1 MPGVGCL
8 CPSQRLIL
16 LCLAATLFLAGCSS
30 TPKRRASQPVTVSA
44 RLPPPKLSA
53 AYNRPYTVKGYRFIP
68 LQTSRGYRAAGI
80 ASWYGF
86 ESGNQTAMGLPFN
99 PEGLSAAHRTL
110 PLPTRVR
117 VTNLD
122 TRTWITLVVND
133 RGPFVP
139 GRLIDLSYGAA
150 KRLGV
155 VGRGTARVLVEAVP

>member
-1 MPGVGCL
+1 
-8 CPSQRLIL
+8 L
-16 LCLAATLFLAGCSS
+16 LLSVITLLAACSHAQK
-30 TPKRRASQPVTVSA
+30 PASSA
-44 RLPPPKLSA
+44 RAYRDQLPVPRLSA

-68 LQTSRGYRAAGI
+68 LQTSRGYREAGV

-86 ESGNQTAMGLPFN
+86 ESGNRTAMGLPFD

-117 VTNLD
+117 VTNLSNNA
-122 TRTWITLVVND
+122 RLVVLVND

-150 KRLGV
+150 KQLGIV
-155 VGRGTARVLVEAVP
+155 DKGTARVLVEAAP

>member
-1 MPGVGCL
+1 MRDDSLKSSVRRMLVMLGPL
-8 CPSQRLIL
+8 
-16 LCLAATLFLAGCSS
+16 LFLAACSHAPKPG
-30 TPKRRASQPVTVSA
+30 TPTAVAQYRY
-44 RLPPPKLSA
+44 RLPVPRLSA
-53 AYNRPYTVKGYRFIP
+53 AYNRPYTVKGYRFVP
-68 LQTSRGYRAAGI
+68 LQTSRGYRASGV

-86 ESGNQTAMGLPFN
+86 ESGSQTAMGLPFN

-122 TRTWITLVVND
+122 NHARIMLVVND

-155 VGRGTARVLVEAVP
+155 VDKGTARVLVEAIP

>member
-1 MPGVGCL
+1 MR
-8 CPSQRLIL
+8 PSPNAFPYRPLVL
-16 LCLAATLFLAGCSS
+16 LAGLLLFSACAH
-30 TPKRRASQPVTVSA
+30 TPKPVPRAVAHYRYRVPVP
-44 RLPPPKLSA
+44 RLSA

-99 PEGLSAAHRTL
+99 PDGISAAHRTL
-110 PLPTRVR
+110 PLPTLVR
-117 VTNLD
+117 VTNLEN
-122 TRTWITLVVND
+122 RARILLVVND
-133 RGPFVP
+133 RGPFIP

-155 VGRGTARVLVEAVP
+155 VGRGTARVLVEAIP